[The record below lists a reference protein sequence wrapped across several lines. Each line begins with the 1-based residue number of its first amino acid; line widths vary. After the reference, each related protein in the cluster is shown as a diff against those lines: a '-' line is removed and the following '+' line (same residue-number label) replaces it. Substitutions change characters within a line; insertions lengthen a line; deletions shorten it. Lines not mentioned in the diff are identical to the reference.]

1 VQNDNFEIIFFDSEK
16 EIITEHHYS
25 GGTNTIYKNNTINNT
40 IYIDKIIKIEKELN
54 DTEIIDDVLIKKQP
68 NYFKF
73 TLYFLAVLGIIG
85 VVVCIIVMVKIAITD
100 YVNEEMTTKPNK
112 KKIKAKNN

>member
-1 VQNDNFEIIFFDSEK
+1 
-16 EIITEHHYS
+16 
-25 GGTNTIYKNNTINNT
+25 
-40 IYIDKIIKIEKELN
+40 
-54 DTEIIDDVLIKKQP
+54 
-68 NYFKF
+68 
-73 TLYFLAVLGIIG
+73 LYFLAVLGIIG